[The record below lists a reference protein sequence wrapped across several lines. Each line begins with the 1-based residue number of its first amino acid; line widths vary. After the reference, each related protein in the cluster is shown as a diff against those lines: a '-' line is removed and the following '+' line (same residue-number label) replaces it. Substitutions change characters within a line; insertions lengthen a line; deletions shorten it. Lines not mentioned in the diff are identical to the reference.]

1 MRKRSHRHPALET
14 AVFAA
19 ALLLAAFVGRELWR
33 RRTVMAPPEVEAG
46 PQTPAPLN
54 PIRTTYFGPAPAPR
68 TVTAVMVP
76 SPIKLRRVKPAKARL
91 SKHDTVPLPK

>member
-1 MRKRSHRHPALET
+1 MRKRPHRHPALET

-33 RRTVMAPPEVEAG
+33 RRAAMASPAVETG

-54 PIRTTYFGPAPAPR
+54 PTRTTYFGPAPAPR
-68 TVTAVMVP
+68 AVTAVMVP
-76 SPIKLRRVKPAKARL
+76 SPIKLTRVKPVKARL
-91 SKHDTVPLPK
+91 SKHDTVPPPK